1 MAKKVFGQTKIP
13 TAVDCTKLRKL
24 RKEKYPSQCDFGK
37 VLGYSEARICQFET
51 GKGGDIP
58 FIVLENIAEILEV
71 DYRELLV
78 EEENAD

>member
-1 MAKKVFGQTKIP
+1 MSKKVLGQTKIP
-13 TAVDCTKLRKL
+13 TPVDCTKLRKL
-24 RKEKYPSQCDFGK
+24 REKKGLTQSALAEIL
-37 VLGYSEARICQFET
+37 VYSEARICQFET

-71 DYRELLV
+71 DYRELLI